1 MAGRQRSVACV
12 VRLVG
17 LGVILL
23 PALVHGQ
30 GGREFTDGVQQFQD
44 GQYERAINTL
54 DGVVKSSPDL
64 ESAWYYL
71 GRAHLKMP
79 TPDLNA
85 ASDAFQHAIE
95 LNPHR
100 PGIRLYLGKI
110 YEDQAAYDEAVQVY
124 QEELRLRRG
133 RDVEDVN
140 MALGR
145 VHYLRD
151 DFGGA
156 VTTLRALT
164 RTDPLNVQGLYYLG
178 LAETASGLYK
188 EAVAHFKSAN
198 ELCREYKS
206 LHSRLEKGE
215 LTVVEQRRKGLTEEY
230 LAQHYGDAHSFVTEM
245 HLWPAL
251 NKAAGDARLKMGEW
265 PQARNAYRRCLDLEQ
280 GGNPADPEPYTL
292 VALAYL
298 SDARDLFHSQ
308 GLLFQSISVA
318 EAALESVA
326 EALKN
331 NDSYAPAHLA
341 QGEIYLFQA
350 RTYVTM
356 PELKVE
362 SHTYD
367 DVIASLEKAIELRE
381 DYADAMQTLGVV
393 LTETGQ
399 FEEAVETLTKV
410 VELRPESAAAHA
422 ALSRAY
428 LGQEK
433 ATRALEEAQTA
444 LALDNRDYDA
454 LLCAALVDFY
464 YQQRMSSAIVYLTRA
479 IEVDATRSDAY
490 LELGNVYFQ
499 MESWYRARH
508 EYLNALDRIPYAVIA
523 NTAMERARVNFLIA
537 HTYHHAKLY
546 DKEVDYL
553 NMALALHPSYVAAL
567 RQIARAY
574 EAKEEYRASR
584 VALET
589 ALESS
594 PDETTDAQ
602 VHVQLGQMYEGMGR
616 PHDAMA
622 AYTAA
627 LTADDTNYDAKQGLE
642 RLGASGSNGGEG

>member
-1 MAGRQRSVACV
+1 MVGMQRTVASAARV
-12 VRLVG
+12 VWIGLLLV
-17 LGVILL
+17 
-23 PALVHGQ
+23 PAFTHGQ
-30 GGREFTDGVQQFQD
+30 SGKEFTDGVQQFQD

-54 DGVVKSSPDL
+54 NGVVESSPDL

-85 ASDAFQHAIE
+85 ASEAFQHAIE

-110 YEDQAAYDEAVQVY
+110 YEDQRAYDEALQVY

-133 RDVEDVN
+133 RDVEDVK

-151 DFGGA
+151 DFDGA
-156 VTTLRALT
+156 ISMLSALI
-164 RTDPLNVQGLYYLG
+164 RTDALNVQCLYYLG
-178 LAETASGLYK
+178 LAETASGLYE
-188 EAVAHFKSAN
+188 EAVAHFKTAN

-206 LHSRLEKGE
+206 LHSRLERGE

-230 LAQHYGDAHSFVTEM
+230 MAQHYGDAHTFVTEM
-245 HLWPAL
+245 YLWPAL
-251 NKAAGDARLKMGEW
+251 NKAAGDVRLKMGDW
-265 PQARNAYRRCLDLEQ
+265 AQARNAYRRCLDLEQ
-280 GGNPADPEPYTL
+280 GGNPAEAEPYTL

-298 SDARDLFHSQ
+298 SDARDLFHRQ

-318 EAALESVA
+318 EAALENTA

-341 QGEIYLFQA
+341 QAQIYLFQA
-350 RTYVTM
+350 HTYVTM
-356 PELKVE
+356 PELKIV

-367 DVIASLEKAIELRE
+367 DVIESLQKAIELRE
-381 DYADAMQTLGVV
+381 DYADALQTLGVV

-399 FEEAVETLTKV
+399 YEEAAETLTKV
-410 VELRPESAAAHA
+410 VELKPESAAAHA
-422 ALSRAY
+422 VLSRAY

-433 ATRALEEAQTA
+433 AARALEEAQTA
-444 LALDNRDYDA
+444 LALDNKDYDA

-479 IEVDATRSDAY
+479 IEVDATRPDAH

-523 NTAMERARVNFLIA
+523 NTALQRARVKFLIA

-546 DKEVDYL
+546 DKEVEYL
-553 NMALALHPSYVAAL
+553 NKALALHPSYVDAL

-594 PDETTDAQ
+594 PDETTDGQ
-602 VHVQLGQMYEGMGR
+602 IHVQLGQMYEHMGR

>member
-1 MAGRQRSVACV
+1 MAGSQRSIACV
-12 VRLVG
+12 VRLAG
-17 LGVILL
+17 LCVILL
-23 PALVHGQ
+23 PALVYAQ
-30 GGREFTDGVQQFQD
+30 SGREFTDGVQLFED

-54 DGVVKSSPDL
+54 SSVVKSRPEA

-79 TPDLNA
+79 TPDLQA

-133 RDVEDVN
+133 RDVGDIN
-140 MALGR
+140 MVLGR
-145 VHYLRD
+145 VYYRQNNYD
-151 DFGGA
+151 RA
-156 VTTLRALT
+156 IATLSALT
-164 RTDPLNVQGLYYLG
+164 RAEPLNVECLYYLG
-178 LAETASGLYK
+178 LAETASGLYE
-188 EAVAHFKSAN
+188 EALAHLESAN

-206 LHSRLEKGE
+206 LHSRLERGE
-215 LTVVEQRRKGLTEEY
+215 LTVVEQRQKGLTEEY
-230 LAQHYGDAHSFVTEM
+230 LAQHYGNAHTFVSEM

-251 NKAAGDARLKMGEW
+251 NKAVGDTRLKMMNW
-265 PQARNAYRRCLDLEQ
+265 AQARNAYRRCLDLEQ
-280 GGNPADPEPYTL
+280 GGNPADPEPHTL

-298 SDARDLFHSQ
+298 RDAQDLFHNQ
-308 GLLFQSISVA
+308 GLLFQCISVT

-331 NDSYAPAHLA
+331 NESYAPAHLA
-341 QGEIYLFQA
+341 QAQIYLFQA

-367 DVIASLEKAIELRE
+367 DVLASLQKAIELRE
-381 DYADAMQTLGVV
+381 DYADAIQTLGVV
-393 LTETGQ
+393 LTDIGQ
-399 FEEAVETLTKV
+399 YEEAVEAILKV
-410 VELRPESAAAHA
+410 IALRPGDAEAHA
-422 ALSRAY
+422 ALSKAY

-433 ATRALEEAQTA
+433 ATKALEEAQTA
-444 LALDNRDYDA
+444 LALDNKNYNA

-464 YQQRMSSAIVYLTRA
+464 YQQRMSSAIDYLTRA
-479 IEVDATRSDAY
+479 IDVDPSKPDAY

-499 MESWYRARH
+499 MSSWYRARH
-508 EYLNALDRIPYAVIA
+508 EYLNALQRIPYAVIA

-546 DKEVDYL
+546 DKEVEYL
-553 NMALALHPSYVAAL
+553 NNALALYPSYVEAL

-574 EAKEEYRASR
+574 EAREEYRAAQ

-589 ALESS
+589 GLESS
-594 PDETTDAQ
+594 PDEATDAQ
-602 VHVQLGQMYEGMGR
+602 INVQLGQMYERMGR
-616 PHDAMA
+616 PHDAIA

-627 LTADDTNYDAKQGLE
+627 VTADDTNYDARRGLE
-642 RLGASGSNGGEG
+642 RLGAHGSSGGEG

>member
-1 MAGRQRSVACV
+1 MGGRRRTVVCV
-12 VRLVG
+12 VRLVA
-17 LGVILL
+17 LGVMLI

-30 GGREFTDGVQQFQD
+30 DGKEFTDGVQLFED

-54 DGVVKSSPDL
+54 SSVVKSSPEL

-100 PGIRLYLGKI
+100 PGIRLYLGEI
-110 YEDQAAYDEAVQVY
+110 YEDQGAYDEAVQVY

-133 RDVEDVN
+133 RDTESVN
-140 MALGR
+140 AALGR
-145 VHYLRD
+145 VHYLRGD
-151 DFGGA
+151 YDRA
-156 VTTLRALT
+156 VATLSDLT
-164 RTDPLNVQGLYYLG
+164 RSDPLNVECLYYLG
-178 LAETASGLYK
+178 LAETASGLYE
-188 EAVAHFKSAN
+188 EALLHFKSAN

-230 LAQHYGDAHSFVTEM
+230 LAQHYGNAHAFVSEM

-251 NKAAGDARLKMGEW
+251 NKAAGDARLKKGEW
-265 PQARNAYRRCLDLEQ
+265 AQARVAYRRCLDLEQ
-280 GGNPADPEPYTL
+280 GGNPADPEPYTM

-298 SDARDLFHSQ
+298 SDASDLFHNQ
-308 GLLFQSISVA
+308 GLLFQCISVT

-331 NDSYAPAHLA
+331 NESYAPAQLA
-341 QGEIYLFQA
+341 QAEIYLFQA

-356 PELKVE
+356 PEMKIE

-367 DVIASLEKAIELRE
+367 DVIEALQKAIELRE

-393 LTETGQ
+393 LTEIGR
-399 FEEAVETLTKV
+399 FEESAEMLIKV
-410 VELRPESAAAHA
+410 IELRPDDAAAHA

-433 ATRALEEAQTA
+433 AARALEEAQTA
-444 LALDNRDYDA
+444 LMLDNKSYDA

-464 YQQRMSSAIVYLTRA
+464 YQQRMSSAIEYLTRA
-479 IEVDATRSDAY
+479 IDINPTRPDAY

-508 EYLNALDRIPYAVIA
+508 EYMKALEHIPSAVIA
-523 NTAMERARVNFLIA
+523 NTAMERARVNFLVA

-546 DKEVDYL
+546 DKEIDYL
-553 NMALALHPSYVAAL
+553 NKALALHPSYVDAL

-574 EAKEEYRASR
+574 EAKEEYRAAQ

-589 ALESS
+589 GLASS

-602 VHVQLGQMYEGMGR
+602 IHVELGQMYERMGR
-616 PHDAMA
+616 PHDAIA
-622 AYTAA
+622 AYTSA
-627 LTADDTNYDAKQGLE
+627 LTADDTNYEAKQGLV
-642 RLGASGSNGGEG
+642 RLGARGSSGGEG